1 MTKRD
6 YIKIAKAFR
15 DSKPTQFTDYTG
27 NATTDAVKEAIN
39 YGARA
44 QWSADVIH
52 TAIMLKEDNPNFVSD
67 LFYVAC
73 GEVLRPDG
81 AMYVMNW
88 ERGVIA

>member
-15 DSKPTQFTDYTG
+15 DSKPTLFTAYTK
-27 NATTDAVKEAIN
+27 DARADGLQEALN

-44 QWSADVIH
+44 QWTADVIH
-52 TAIMLKEDNPNFVSD
+52 VNDMLAADNPNFISD
-67 LFYVAC
+67 LFLAAC
-73 GEVLRPDG
+73 GEIIRPDG